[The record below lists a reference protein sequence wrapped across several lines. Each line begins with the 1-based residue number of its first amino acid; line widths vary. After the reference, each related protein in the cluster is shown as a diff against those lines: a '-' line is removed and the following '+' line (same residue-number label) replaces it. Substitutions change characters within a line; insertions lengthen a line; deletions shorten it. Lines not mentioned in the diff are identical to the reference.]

1 MIITVATMPAHVTSV
16 VRHDAGHGRSAGRL
30 RGRGPPR
37 DTAATNHKHAVGH
50 DTYRGLPTPHE
61 RRPDA
66 TAEQRQGRRPHR
78 VRGPPED
85 DDSGKIYKC
94 TYGKNGTTALE
105 LVAREFPANGDTAA
119 SAIDAVGK
127 ASEATTTPVTGV
139 GEAAVFYPTTDGTG
153 VVLAGAKT
161 SGDNIRVVVLA
172 GPKILPQ
179 DKLTD
184 VAAVVMERL

>member
-1 MIITVATMPAHVTSV
+1 MPAMAALLVGCAAEDRPATQPPQTTSTPSATTLTEACPLLTNDDLT
-16 VRHDAGHGRSAGRL
+16 RLLNNGKDAGL
-30 RGRGPPR
+30 
-37 DTAATNHKHAVGH
+37 TASEA
-50 DTYRGLPTPHE
+50 
-61 RRPDA
+61 
-66 TAEQRQGRRPHR
+66 
-78 VRGPPED
+78 PPED